1 MDKIIDGN
9 ILARKHEDILKEK
22 LNRIRENR
30 NPTVVSFCNQDD
42 PPSVKYTFMKLQQA
56 QDLGID
62 FIAEEFSA
70 DTPREYLEK
79 LVKKYAEDSEVDGIL
94 VQLPLPENLN
104 PFKEDLLNLIPLKKD
119 VDGLVVGSPYL
130 PATVKAVISIL
141 NSLRHPEPAKGEA
154 RSFQERLV
162 SGSQKEMP
170 NQVRH
175 DNWENQKIAV
185 VGATGEIGKPLVK
198 LLRSKGVN
206 LVEISS
212 SMGSI
217 ENDLKNADIIISAVG
232 SENLIRAE
240 MIKEG
245 VILIDV
251 GLGDF
256 DPGCFKKASLYTPK
270 IGGVGPMTVIS
281 LMENVTEA
289 FFRKLKSS

>member
-1 MDKIIDGN
+1 
-9 ILARKHEDILKEK
+9 
-22 LNRIRENR
+22 
-30 NPTVVSFCNQDD
+30 
-42 PPSVKYTFMKLQQA
+42 
-56 QDLGID
+56 
-62 FIAEEFSA
+62 
-70 DTPREYLEK
+70 
-79 LVKKYAEDSEVDGIL
+79 
-94 VQLPLPENLN
+94 
-104 PFKEDLLNLIPLKKD
+104 
-119 VDGLVVGSPYL
+119 
-130 PATVKAVISIL
+130 
-141 NSLRHPEPAKGEA
+141 
-154 RSFQERLV
+154 
-162 SGSQKEMP
+162 MP